1 MNYFG
6 FSTMLAIA
14 MAATIATPIHAQ
26 SYPARPVRVVVP
38 TAPGGASDIQARLF
52 SQKLSQGLGQSFL
65 VDNRGGAGGLVAFN
79 YIVQQSP
86 GDGYTLLACSPGFTI
101 LPSLYEKP
109 PIDAV
114 RDFEPI
120 IVMGKAPYALVVHP
134 SFPANNVGEFINWAK
149 ANPGKLNMAIAG
161 LGTPIHLAALWVE
174 AAGGVNT
181 TMVPYKGNGPAMQDL
196 IAGQVQAGFATFIS
210 SGAFMKAGK
219 IRALAVTSSE
229 RSPYMPDL
237 PTLAESGMKDFEVTT
252 WQGWLGPRGTP
263 QSVVSIIN
271 AELNKVLKSPDVVK
285 MFAQDGSLSI
295 GGSPDTFRRLIIS
308 EVAHWKQ
315 LVKAGSIKPPAD

>member
-101 LPSLYEKP
+101 LPSLY
-109 PIDAV
+109 
-114 RDFEPI
+114 
-120 IVMGKAPYALVVHP
+120 
-134 SFPANNVGEFINWAK
+134 
-149 ANPGKLNMAIAG
+149 
-161 LGTPIHLAALWVE
+161 
-174 AAGGVNT
+174 
-181 TMVPYKGNGPAMQDL
+181 
-196 IAGQVQAGFATFIS
+196 
-210 SGAFMKAGK
+210 
-219 IRALAVTSSE
+219 
-229 RSPYMPDL
+229 
-237 PTLAESGMKDFEVTT
+237 
-252 WQGWLGPRGTP
+252 
-263 QSVVSIIN
+263 
-271 AELNKVLKSPDVVK
+271 
-285 MFAQDGSLSI
+285 
-295 GGSPDTFRRLIIS
+295 
-308 EVAHWKQ
+308 
-315 LVKAGSIKPPAD
+315 